1 MRIVELEY
9 NQPNKQKIGKSNM
22 NLSNV
27 LALFEKQNLEKNKK
41 LWLGG
46 IFVFALVA
54 VIWSLTT
61 QLNYEN
67 ITNPANFWQLI
78 NNLISGNGYV
88 TCYEEYFP
96 FCGPDNQVTAMREPV
111 PAFVLSIGMFI
122 YPSIESFAIV
132 QGLLYLGTAF
142 VIYQIVQKKDI
153 RIALLA
159 TLFWVASVPVIEEI
173 SSNTGELTSAFFFAL
188 SIFYFLLAIQDKK
201 IINFLLA
208 GFFIGLAT
216 LSRTIFLVVALGW
229 VLFLVIRE
237 IKTPLRDMLKPV
249 LNISAFFIT
258 LCLVIAPWV
267 IRNNIVFEQPVIGT
281 TLTGYNVFRHH
292 YYLGNEPFTPHYVG
306 SEEAYKAVKQ
316 LIQNSTLTGT
326 ENEAQMDDFY
336 MQAGKEIILKHPVRY
351 LAVVLY
357 RVPMLWFNTGVAQA
371 YGDDKLIKRDYITI
385 VQEIFFLFAL
395 LIGCLKFY
403 KPFMPLVL
411 SFVLSCAAY
420 LAIAAQ
426 LRYLVDI
433 MPAIVILSA
442 FGISTFFPRL
452 FKE

>member
-1 MRIVELEY
+1 
-9 NQPNKQKIGKSNM
+9 M

-27 LALFEKQNLEKNKK
+27 LTHFEKQNLEKNKK
-41 LWLGG
+41 IWLGG
-46 IFVFALVA
+46 IFAFALVA

-61 QLNYEN
+61 QLSYES
-67 ITNPANFWQLI
+67 ITNSSGFWQII
-78 NNLISGNGYV
+78 NNLISGKGYT

-122 YPSIESFAIV
+122 YPSIVSFAIV
-132 QGLLYLGTAF
+132 QGLLYLGTTF
-142 VIYQIVQKKDI
+142 VIYQTLQKEDI

-159 TLFWVASVPVIEEI
+159 TLFWVTSVPVIEEI
-173 SSNTGELTSAFFFAL
+173 SSNTGDLTSAFFFSL
-188 SIFYFLLAIQDKK
+188 SIFYFLSAIKEKK
-201 IINFLLA
+201 SINFIVS
-208 GFFIGLAT
+208 GFVIGLAT

-229 VLFLVIRE
+229 VLFLAIRE

-249 LNISAFFIT
+249 LNISAFFIA

-267 IRNNIVFEQPVIGT
+267 IRNNIVLGQPIIGT

-306 SEEAYKAVKQ
+306 SEEAYEAVKQ

-336 MQAGKEIILKHPVRY
+336 MQAGKEIILKNPVRY

-357 RVPMLWFNTGVAQA
+357 RIPMLWFNTGVNQA
-371 YGDDKLIKRDYITI
+371 YGDKLIKRDYISI
-385 VQEIFFLFAL
+385 VQQIFFLFAII
-395 LIGCLKFY
+395 IGCIKFY
-403 KPFMPLVL
+403 KPYMPLVL
-411 SFVLSCAAY
+411 SFILSCAAY
-420 LAIAAQ
+420 LAVAAQ

-433 MPAIVILSA
+433 MPSMVILSA
-442 FGISTFFPRL
+442 FGVSTFFPRL